1 MGVLLKETEVQ
12 ICMYGKLNTDRLRSS
27 PAALQISAHGKP
39 QSFPPIAGVKINLP
53 DLGIDADFCD
63 MEPNGCATTDPGC
76 DAIAPGQGIK
86 EFCSCSS
93 LQVPDYAPA
102 GTDVEVTWKVLEVPD
117 ETDVDVCEKKFK
129 IEDLWNEESKETL
142 ACLKIPATVKACGD
156 LSTAARAKIQ
166 GC

>member
-1 MGVLLKETEVQ
+1 MNNVL
-12 ICMYGKLNTDRLRSS
+12 
-27 PAALQISAHGKP
+27 
-39 QSFPPIAGVKINLP
+39 SF
-53 DLGIDADFCD
+53 DIDAI
-63 MEPNGCATTDPGC
+63 T
-76 DAIAPGQGIK
+76 IVK
-86 EFCSCSS
+86 
-93 LQVPDYAPA
+93 LQA

-156 LSTAARAKIQ
+156 LSTTARAKIQ